1 MKKTDSRIR
10 WKATQAFS
18 KMFWDRLVKEYLPFI
33 QIRANWNK
41 PTKRLT
47 INDMV
52 LVKDDNLTRLPWK
65 LGRVTEV
72 YTGRDGVVHSAKIKL
87 SETTL
92 TRPANKLCILENVK

>member
-52 LVKDDNLTRLPWK
+52 LVKDDNLTRLQWDELLKFTLGGMELYILRK
-65 LGRVTEV
+65 LN
-72 YTGRDGVVHSAKIKL
+72 YQKL
-87 SETTL
+87 H
-92 TRPANKLCILENVK
+92 